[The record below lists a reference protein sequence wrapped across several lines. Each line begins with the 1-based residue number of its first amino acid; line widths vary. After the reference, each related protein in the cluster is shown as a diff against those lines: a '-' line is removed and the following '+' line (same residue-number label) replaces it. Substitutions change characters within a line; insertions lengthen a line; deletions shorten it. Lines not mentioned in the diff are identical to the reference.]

1 MTKLGLAILFLLY
14 KKLEILG
21 RESTDLK
28 GSKSNIEISLT
39 WLGLGGREIEGLEV
53 EIQIT

>member
-39 WLGLGGREIEGLEV
+39 WLRLGGREIEGLEV

>member
-39 WLGLGGREIEGLEV
+39 WLALGGREIEGLEV

>member
-1 MTKLGLAILFLLY
+1 MTKLGLAILFLLH

-28 GSKSNIEISLT
+28 GSKSNIAISLT
-39 WLGLGGREIEGLEV
+39 WLGLGGRELVGLEV